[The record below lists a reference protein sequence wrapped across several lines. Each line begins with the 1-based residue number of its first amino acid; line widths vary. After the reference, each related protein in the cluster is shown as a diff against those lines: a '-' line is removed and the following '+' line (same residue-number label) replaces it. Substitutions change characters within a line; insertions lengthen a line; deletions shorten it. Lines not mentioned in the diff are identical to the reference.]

1 MRPEPHGSDRPDRPD
16 EHDEDLVASLA
27 ADLTRAFERM
37 ACAYQHR
44 LYAFA
49 LRLCGRPE
57 EAEEIA
63 QDALV
68 RAYRALAAYA
78 PERIRA
84 LHLRAWLFQITLN
97 VARNRRR
104 RRGPPLTSLE
114 AALDGATGAD
124 GAEGPGWEPGADP
137 DERPDAVAVRAEQ
150 SRELAARLLALP
162 ERFRAAV
169 ILRHVEGLSY
179 GEIAVVLAQPVG
191 TVKANVHRG
200 VLLLRA
206 ALVEQHEPVS
216 KVR

>member
-1 MRPEPHGSDRPDRPD
+1 VQ
-16 EHDEDLVASLA
+16 DEDLAASLA
-27 ADLTRAFERM
+27 ADLTRAFECM
-37 ACAYQHR
+37 ALAYQHR

-68 RAYRALAAYA
+68 RAYRALATYS

-84 LHLRAWLFQITLN
+84 LQLRAWLFQIALN
-97 VARNRRR
+97 VTRNRGR
-104 RRGPPLTSLE
+104 RRGPEVTSLD
-114 AALDGATGAD
+114 AAVEGA
-124 GAEGPGWEPGADP
+124 GWEPGADAA
-137 DERPDAVAVRAEQ
+137 ERPEAVVVRAEQ
-150 SRELAARLLALP
+150 ARELAARLLALP

-179 GEIAVVLAQPVG
+179 GEIAVVLSQPVG

-206 ALVEQHEPVS
+206 ALVEQLSE
-216 KVR
+216 VR

>member
-1 MRPEPHGSDRPDRPD
+1 VQ
-16 EHDEDLVASLA
+16 DEDLVASLA
-27 ADLTRAFERM
+27 ADLTRAFEQV

-68 RAYRALAAYA
+68 RAYRALATYA

-84 LHLRAWLFQITLN
+84 LQLRAWLFQIALN
-97 VARNRRR
+97 VARNRVR
-104 RRGPPLTSLE
+104 RRGPEVTSLD
-114 AALDGATGAD
+114 AAVEGA
-124 GAEGPGWEPGADP
+124 GWEPDANP
-137 DERPDAVAVRAEQ
+137 DERPDALAVRAEQ

-179 GEIAVVLAQPVG
+179 CDIAVALSQPVG

-206 ALVEQHEPVS
+206 ALVEQLSEA
-216 KVR
+216 R